1 MEFKVLSI
9 RAYNDFPVS
18 WEILNDKTTLILTDL
33 FEVNVN
39 HEVDSKTISEVVHQ
53 LIVELFPEEITI
65 H

>member
-1 MEFKVLSI
+1 MKVKILSI
-9 RAYNDFPVS
+9 RAYNDFLVTY
-18 WEILNDKTTLILTDL
+18 EVLDDETTLISTEL

-39 HEVDSKTISEVVHQ
+39 HEVDEKTISEVVHQ

>member
-1 MEFKVLSI
+1 MKVKILSI
-9 RAYNDFPVS
+9 RAYNDFLVTY
-18 WEILNDKTTLILTDL
+18 EVLDDETTLISTEL

-39 HEVDSKTISEVVHQ
+39 HVVDKNTISEVVHQ

>member
-1 MEFKVLSI
+1 MEVKILSL
-9 RAYNDFPVS
+9 RAYKDFPVI
-18 WEILNDKTTLILTDL
+18 WEVLKNQTTVISTDL

-39 HEVDSKTISEVVHQ
+39 HVISEDTISEVVNQ

>member
-1 MEFKVLSI
+1 MKVKTLSI

-18 WEILNDKTTLILTDL
+18 WEVLDDKTTLILTAL

-39 HEVDSKTISEVVHQ
+39 HVVDKNTISEVVHQ

>member
-1 MEFKVLSI
+1 MKVKILSI
-9 RAYNDFPVS
+9 RAYNDFLVTY
-18 WEILNDKTTLILTDL
+18 EVLDDETTLISTEL

-39 HEVDSKTISEVVHQ
+39 HKVDEKTISEVVHQ